1 MLVELAIGDAY
12 AAAFEFVDWRL
23 TRDHRLGDY
32 ARHPWH
38 EREPGRYT
46 DDTQMS
52 IAVAELIV
60 SGAPFTRE
68 NLAHHFVQAF
78 QRDRRTGYARGFYE
92 FLSYVKDGADFLARI
107 RPSSDKN
114 GGAMRAVPVGVF
126 ASVAEV
132 VDKSA
137 LQARITHDTPEGANA
152 AVAVSLMAH
161 FFLYR
166 LGGRQEL
173 PAFLSSHAPGPPW
186 AEPWSGEVD
195 VKGYSAA
202 RAAVHLIVEHD
213 QLSAMLD
220 QAVRFGGDTDTVAA
234 ITLGVAACCPE
245 IRNDLPQRLLMGLES
260 GTYGREFLR
269 DLDNQLLSRVHR

>member
-12 AAAFEFVDWRL
+12 AAAFEFVDREL
-23 TRDHRLGDY
+23 TRDHQLGDY
-32 ARHPWH
+32 ARHPRH
-38 EREPGRYT
+38 EGAPGRYT

-60 SGAPFTRE
+60 SNAPFTRE
-68 NLAHHFVQAF
+68 NLADGFVSAF

-92 FLSYVKDGADFLARI
+92 FLTGVKDGADFLARI
-107 RPSSDKN
+107 RPTSDKN

-126 ASVAEV
+126 RRVEDV
-132 VDKSA
+132 VEKSA
-137 LQARITHDTPEGANA
+137 LQARLTHDTTEGATA

-161 FFLYR
+161 FFLYAV
-166 LGGRQEL
+166 GERQEL
-173 PAFLSSHAPGPPW
+173 PAFLATYAPGPPW
-186 AEPWSGEVD
+186 AEPWSGQVD

-202 RAAVHLIVEHD
+202 RAALRLVLEHD
-213 QLSAMLD
+213 RLSAMLE

-234 ITLGVAACCPE
+234 IALGVASC
-245 IRNDLPQRLLMGLES
+245 RRDVQNDLPQRLLLSLEA

-269 DLDNQLLSRVHR
+269 DLDRQLLNLVNH

>member
-12 AAAFEFVDWRL
+12 AAAFEFVDREL
-23 TRDHRLGDY
+23 TRDHQLGDY
-32 ARHPWH
+32 ARHPRH
-38 EREPGRYT
+38 LREPGRYT

-60 SGAPFTRE
+60 SSAPFTRE
-68 NLAHHFVQAF
+68 NLADGFVQAF
-78 QRDRRTGYARGFYE
+78 KRDVRSGYARGFYE
-92 FLSYVKDGADFLARI
+92 FLTGVKDGADFLARI
-107 RPSSDKN
+107 RPTSDKN

-126 ASVAEV
+126 ARVEDV
-132 VDKSA
+132 VEKSA
-137 LQARITHDTPEGANA
+137 LQARLTHDTTEGATA

-166 LGGRQEL
+166 LGARQEL
-173 PAFLSSHAPGPPW
+173 PAFLASYAPGPPW
-186 AEPWSGEVD
+186 AEPWSGPVD

-202 RAAVHLIVEHD
+202 RAALRIVGEHD
-213 QLSAMLD
+213 RLSAMLD

-234 ITLGVAACCPE
+234 IALGVASCCSDV
-245 IRNDLPQRLLMGLES
+245 RNDLPQRLLMGLES

-269 DLDNQLLSRVHR
+269 DLDLQLLNLVKR